1 MSKPIELREA
11 DFKREIWKFSYA
23 EEMKQEFFEYWTE
36 PNKSGT
42 KLRFELEK
50 TWSTSR
56 RLSRW
61 ARNGKEINKKVHH
74 MGATIKDVK
83 GLKLIESSEP
93 ITNEEKLD
101 AFIYKFS
108 GPGGS
113 DIPFKDF
120 GQWYAWM
127 KEKKLLKS
135 FTPAEVDE
143 LKIIY
148 RNDYELCR
156 CAVVQ
161 KTLMGYINN
170 GLRISDL
177 LKMRAAL

>member
-1 MSKPIELREA
+1 MKPIELREA
-11 DFKREIWKFSYA
+11 DFKRELNPYTYPES
-23 EEMKQEFFEYWTE
+23 MKQEFFEYWTE
-36 PNKSGT
+36 PDRAPNPKM
-42 KLRFELEK
+42 RFEKEK
-50 TWSTSR
+50 TWSLSR
-56 RLSRW
+56 RLARW
-61 ARNGKEINKKVHH
+61 ARTGKDSDKKVIHK
-74 MGATIKDVK
+74 METK
-83 GLKLIESSEP
+83 GTEP
-93 ITNEEKLD
+93 ITNVEKLD
-101 AFIYKFS
+101 AFINELRK
-108 GPGGS
+108 PGVGVN
-113 DIPFKDF
+113 IPFKDF

-170 GLRISDL
+170 GLRVADL